1 MKKKVL
7 ALLLA
12 LCMVLSM
19 LPVSVFAAQPQAAP
33 TGGMM
38 MPTSVGKLEP
48 AAVQPNAKS
57 YSVSLTSSGNG

>member
-19 LPVSVFAAQPQAAP
+19 LPVSVFAAQPQAVP

-57 YSVSLTSSGNG
+57 